1 MKDMQDYVS
10 PERLGMNN
18 ANALKVGLF
27 GANCSSGRCVTL
39 AEERWTGEWRDTLA
53 LARMADEAGVDFM
66 LPIGRWKGYGGDTDY
81 QGSTLETMT
90 WASGLLASTKR
101 ITVFGTVHAPLFHPL
116 IAAKEFVTADH
127 IGQGRFGLNI
137 VCGWNEGEFDMFGV
151 RQRDHDRRYEY
162 AQEWVEI
169 VKRAWGPDENWD
181 FHGSYFD
188 LKGVRMKPKPFG
200 ASRPLIMNAGS
211 SPNGQ
216 AFALKNCDA
225 FFTSATRTD
234 PEKTAEKVRGLKEQ
248 ARGYGRE
255 ISVYTVGVV
264 TCRPSM
270 KEAEDYHRDVTVERA
285 DWNAVRDILA
295 LKKISPET
303 VGQETYDAQRRAYA
317 NGMGGLPI
325 VGDPDFVAQTLAS
338 LSRAGL
344 SGIGVSFVNYLDEL
358 PYFAAEVFPRLE
370 RMGVRAGPA

>member
-1 MKDMQDYVS
+1 MLDQISAD
-10 PERLGMNN
+10 RIGMHN
-18 ANALKVGLF
+18 ANKLKIGLF

-39 AEERWTGEWRDTLA
+39 AEERWSGGWEDTLD
-53 LARMADEAGVDFM
+53 LAIMADEAGIDFM

-81 QGSTLETMT
+81 QGSTLETVT

-127 IGQGRFGLNI
+127 IGRGRFGLNI

-151 RQRDHDRRYEY
+151 QQRDHDRRYEY
-162 AQEWVEI
+162 AHEWIDI
-169 VKRAWGPDENWD
+169 VKRVWGPEENWD
-181 FHGSYFD
+181 HDGEFFT
-188 LKGVRMKPKPFG
+188 LKGVRMKPKPYG
-200 ASRPLIMNAGS
+200 GNRPLIMNAGS
-211 SPNGQ
+211 SANGQ

-234 PEKTAEKVRGLKEQ
+234 PAKTAEKVRGLKEQ

-255 ISVYTVGVV
+255 IGVYTVGVV
-264 TCRPSM
+264 TCRPTS
-270 KEAEDYHRDVTVERA
+270 KEAEAYHRYASVEQA

-295 LKKISPET
+295 LKRISPET
-303 VGQETYDAQRRAYA
+303 VGQETYEAQRRAYA

-325 VGDPDFVAQTLAS
+325 VGDPDVVAETLAG
-338 LSRAGL
+338 LCHAGL
-344 SGIGVSFVNYLDEL
+344 SGIGISFVNYRDEL
-358 PYFAAEVFPRLE
+358 PFFAAEVLPRLQ
-370 RMGVRAGPA
+370 RMGVRAASA

>member
-1 MKDMQDYVS
+1 MLDYVS
-10 PERLGMNN
+10 ADRVGMHN
-18 ANALKVGLF
+18 ANALKIGLF

-39 AEERWTGEWRDTLA
+39 AEERWTGEWEDTLE
-53 LARMADEAGVDFM
+53 LAKMADDVGIDFM

-81 QGSTLETMT
+81 QGSTLETVT
-90 WASGLLASTKR
+90 WACGLLASTRR

-127 IGQGRFGLNI
+127 IGRGRFGLNI

-151 RQRDHDRRYEY
+151 QQRDHDRRYDY
-162 AQEWVEI
+162 AHEWIDVI
-169 VKRAWGPDENWD
+169 KRAWGADENW
-181 FHGSYFD
+181 SYDGAFFK
-188 LKGVRMKPKPFG
+188 LKGVRMKPKPYG
-200 ASRPLIMNAGS
+200 GSRPLIMNAGA

-225 FFTSATRTD
+225 FFTSASRTSS
-234 PEKTAEKVRGLKEQ
+234 EETATKVRALKEQ

-255 ISVYTVGVV
+255 IGVYSIGVV
-264 TCRPSM
+264 TCRPTTR
-270 KEAEDYHRDVTVERA
+270 EAEAYHHYTSVERA

-295 LKKISPET
+295 LKNISPET
-303 VGQETYDAQRRAYA
+303 VGQEKYEAQRRAYA

-325 VGDPDFVAQTLAS
+325 VGDPDHVAQTLAE

-344 SGIGVSFVNYLDEL
+344 SGIGISFVNYAKEL
-358 PYFAAEVFPRLE
+358 PFFAAEVLPRLE
-370 RMGVRAGPA
+370 RLGVRAPRA